1 MVVVLVI
8 LVVRLVGVVT
18 PAPTSLLDQSG
29 VGGVGNKSGGDC
41 DGVRVGIGQTLSKA
55 VPAVPTILPGPVR
68 PRTP

>member
-1 MVVVLVI
+1 MVVLVI

-18 PAPTSLLDQSG
+18 PAAPSFLDNSG
-29 VGGVGNKSGGDC
+29 VGGVGDESGGDC
-41 DGVRVGIGQTLSKA
+41 GGVRVGIGQTLSKA